1 MSERVAKNLMQT
13 EQLPIVFEFYLFR
26 PMDKKVSFYGT
37 PLSRLLGDDKTNDD
51 GPIQN
56 RRARLNYQQTVRDDQ
71 GRQRF
76 HGAFTGGFSAGYF
89 NTVDSIGGFQPRQFI
104 SRRKTR
110 QDESKSDFTHK
121 PEDYMDEEDLGEFGI
136 APKKIRV
143 IGSYSSIEEPR
154 SSNNGNDFDFS
165 RLFQSTAM
173 SIGETIL
180 QRLSRGSDSKRFR
193 IRDGRRQSH
202 FDSISSKNDYHGLG
216 YKPLESRDVSS
227 MHAPKFSNPLMAVL
241 DQGKRLRIS
250 GEAFGSGVLEDEG
263 DFLDE
268 TNAYEYDNIRDYE
281 LKSKTSSKSKP
292 KCDKPTSGEDLT
304 SDKYDL
310 PGFILAESLDA
321 MKICDNVLNYPNPT
335 IPEDWKMPTRSAPY
349 IPQPNVSNISS
360 DLHQSS
366 SLFNRKFVQ
375 SLESSSSTNIETKAG
390 LVLYSDLKAS
400 NERICETAQPIIPE
414 KNIPSVSRVT
424 MEWHP
429 CSLLCKRFNVPNPYP
444 DNSLAGVRTPNLINY
459 CDKED
464 KCYDKFERPEKLAPM
479 DLRRS
484 IFNVKFVESNESD
497 TEDEPQVIELSNSPV
512 NLSCLNQSSD
522 EDQDIIEVSTA
533 KREPEVIVL
542 SSSSSSP
549 VDTSPNLRKIDQLTR
564 LDTDTYGPPLP
575 PSLKTLV
582 NSDYLNS
589 RSRSKKKKKSK
600 KHKRH

>member
-1 MSERVAKNLMQT
+1 
-13 EQLPIVFEFYLFR
+13 
-26 PMDKKVSFYGT
+26 MDKKASFYGT
-37 PLSRLLGDDKTNDD
+37 PLSRLLNDEQTNND
-51 GPIQN
+51 GPVQN

-104 SRRKTR
+104 SHRRSR
-110 QDESKSDFTHK
+110 QDGSKPEFSHK

-143 IGSYSSIEEPR
+143 IGSYSSNEEPC
-154 SSNNGNDFDFS
+154 SSNNGDDFDFS
-165 RLFQSTAM
+165 RLFKPNTM

-193 IRDGRRQSH
+193 IRDGSKKNRVE
-202 FDSISSKNDYHGLG
+202 SIYSKNDYHGLG
-216 YKPLESRDVSS
+216 YKPLDSRDVSS
-227 MHAPKFSNPLMAVL
+227 MHASKSNNPLTAVL
-241 DQGKRLRIS
+241 GQGKRLRIS

-263 DFLDE
+263 DFLNE
-268 TNAYEYDNIRDYE
+268 TNAYEYDDIRDYE
-281 LKSKTSSKSKP
+281 LKSKSSSKSKP
-292 KCDKPTSGEDLT
+292 KLDKPILEKNIIN
-304 SDKYDL
+304 DKYDL

-321 MKICDNVLNYPNPT
+321 MKICDNVLNYPVPT
-335 IPEDWKMPTRSAPY
+335 LPEDWRTPTRSTPY
-349 IPQPNVSNISS
+349 IPQPNLSNVSS

-366 SLFNRKFVQ
+366 SQFNRKFVQ
-375 SLESSSSTNIETKAG
+375 SLESSSSNNIETKAG

-400 NERICETAQPIIPE
+400 NEKVCETARPSITE

-424 MEWHP
+424 LEWHP

-444 DNSLAGVRTPNLINY
+444 DNSLAGVKTSNLISY

-464 KCYDKFERPEKLAPM
+464 KCYDKLELSERLAPM

-484 IFNVKFVESNESD
+484 IFNVKFVDLKESD
-497 TEDEPQVIELSNSPV
+497 TEDEPQVIELSNSPIDPNRV
-512 NLSCLNQSSD
+512 NQSSD

-549 VDTSPNLRKIDQLTR
+549 VDLSPRSRKTAQPTK
-564 LDTDTYGPPLP
+564 LDADTYGPPLP

-582 NSDYLNS
+582 DYLNS
-589 RSRSKKKKKSK
+589 RSRSKKKKSK